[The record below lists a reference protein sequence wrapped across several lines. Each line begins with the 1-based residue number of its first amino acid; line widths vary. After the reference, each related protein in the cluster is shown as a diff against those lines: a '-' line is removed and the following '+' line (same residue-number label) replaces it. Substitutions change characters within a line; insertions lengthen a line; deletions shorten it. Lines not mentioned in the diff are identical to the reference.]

1 MERKN
6 RGFTLIELIVTIA
19 IMGIFSGVVLTVI
32 GTGANSY
39 RSTSSN
45 AKAQMETQEV
55 MDQIQNMIIDVNRS
69 VYYAYGEGINQKIG
83 SEIRNDIDS
92 TDNSQSKTFF
102 ACSATELNA
111 QQKKYAYSCDVI
123 EWDSSDQKLY
133 YACRTWEGEE
143 TETTQNGTK
152 NEDELASYSADGEL
166 TDGGTDTSD
175 GNGDTNI
182 KSKRTSE
189 IVTKVSKTLLAD
201 NITNFCVD
209 ISKAESERIVRFQ
222 FTTDKNGKEITTI
235 HTVNLRNQVQIGE
248 PGEGYGTS
256 DSDKPWIKIT
266 NYPSEIKPGETLSGF
281 SKLMNG
287 NIDPS
292 TVKWVVDS
300 NNGTIIGQED
310 SAVSLTAD
318 QNASGEISVY
328 VQAQT
333 TDGKTVVSQI
343 VKISVKEKE
352 AKELIT
358 DTKELLLGVGNSYA
372 LSKIVKW
379 RIEYNDGTKSNSV
392 GATDIQWSTTSN
404 LVTLGKDGNIAVP
417 ENLGEIKSNST
428 FEIAVS
434 YKDTKTQKT
443 LTNTL
448 PVKLARLDLV
458 QPTGIFHV
466 GDTMPFE
473 YVYKEGGES
482 KTLSDAQIVKS
493 AQHKKN
499 MTASGTFGQAF
510 TADDVGEWTTTAEVD
525 LSKCSGY
532 GKLKAESSFKVEA
545 AVINQEIKID
555 HGSVMDT
562 IVGGQEYTCSYYNQE
577 NFYFPM
583 PLNGDWE
590 YEITWNIKSKTTDSV
605 TGFKNR
611 KNTVKGNTKEEHD
624 NNKDVILVVGADE
637 QGFILTADMTVF
649 HIDQMTGERSNEY
662 KYHGELNVKVITNI
676 KVITPTD
683 HKVVRGRTYD
693 LKAELC
699 VWSVDENNNHTE
711 STLENGSQ
719 YVEWQAKDIQKLDN
733 TKKTWTIEDSQ
744 GDVMLEIWINNQIP
758 NVKNAKPN
766 NLMVNYSVKV
776 ENAPCTL
783 ELKDSDENMEKE
795 IYPDET
801 IDLSAI
807 LKVDGKDYVPKYGI
821 SWKCTRQNE
830 ILGNVLSGDDSLR
843 KSFSL
848 PEHMKT
854 EGTYQITVSYKKD
867 SYDVVSNIYIVK
879 VKKYAYTLELKD
891 SDGKTGTE
899 IYPDEKIDL
908 SAIMKRNGEKYIP
921 QDGISWNCIMQ
932 STNDSGNNA
941 LSGNDL
947 LKKTFSLPDYM
958 KKEGTYQITASYKK
972 DSYDVVSNVYV
983 VRVKKYQITA
993 NIVAVNNKTMITPG
1007 ESTKIYLNLENEKG
1021 KTTASVNWSCNND
1034 AVTYS
1039 STRYQWD
1046 VLADDAI
1053 TITAYNNDIKEQ
1065 RTDTWT
1071 AKYTL
1076 RDGDVGTKSINITIV
1091 PK

>member
-32 GTGANSY
+32 GTGANSS

-143 TETTQNGTK
+143 TETTQNDTK

-209 ISKAESERIVRFQ
+209 VSKAESERIVRFQ

-235 HTVNLRNQVQIGE
+235 HTVNLRNQVQVGE

-372 LSKIVKW
+372 LSGIVKW
-379 RIEYNDGTKSNSV
+379 RIEYNDGTKSNPVS
-392 GATDIQWSTTSN
+392 ATNIQWSTTSS
-404 LVTLGKDGNIAVP
+404 LVTLGSDGNIQVP
-417 ENLGEIKSNST
+417 PNFGKTKSDST
-428 FEIAVS
+428 FEITVS
-434 YKDTKTQKT
+434 YEDTKTKKT

-458 QPTGIFHV
+458 QPTGTFHV

-493 AQHKKN
+493 AQHKKS

-510 TADDVGEWTTTAEVD
+510 TADDVGDWTATAEVD

-545 AVINQEIKID
+545 AVINQEIKISE
-555 HGSVMDT
+555 GNVADT
-562 IVGGQEYTCSYYNQE
+562 IVAGQDYHCSYYNAAH
-577 NFYFPM
+577 FYFPM
-583 PLNGDWE
+583 SFKGNWQ
-590 YEITWNIKSKTTDSV
+590 YKIVWKISNYTDTDKDETPSEA
-605 TGFKNR
+605 TGFGDKDKREDNA
-611 KNTVKGNTKEEHD
+611 VVEGVADGNN
-624 NNKDVILVVGADE
+624 NNKDAILYVGKNE
-637 QGFILTADMTVF
+637 HGFTLSADMEIYDTTTTQREV
-649 HIDQMTGERSNEY
+649 
-662 KYHGELNVKVITNI
+662 KYHYFGQLNVKVITNVQI
-676 KVITPTD
+676 ISPSTT
-683 HKVVRGRTYD
+683 VVKGHTYPFT
-693 LKAELC
+693 AHMV
-699 VWSVDENNNHTE
+699 VWHIDENGGHSSEFLTE
-711 STLENGSQ
+711 KDNYIYWNIVSTSNKGEHEWKIPQDQKDADLVVGIKNPIPDILNPTSKTLEIPQ
-719 YVEWQAKDIQKLDN
+719 HITVEESPY
-733 TKKTWTIEDSQ
+733 TI
-744 GDVMLEIWINNQIP
+744 
-758 NVKNAKPN
+758 
-766 NLMVNYSVKV
+766 
-776 ENAPCTL
+776 
-783 ELKDSDENMEKE
+783 ELKDES
-795 IYPDET
+795 
-801 IDLSAI
+801 
-807 LKVDGKDYVPKYGI
+807 
-821 SWKCTRQNE
+821 
-830 ILGNVLSGDDSLR
+830 GNT
-843 KSFSL
+843 K
-848 PEHMKT
+848 
-854 EGTYQITVSYKKD
+854 
-867 SYDVVSNIYIVK
+867 
-879 VKKYAYTLELKD
+879 
-891 SDGKTGTE
+891 TE
-899 IYPDEKIDL
+899 IYPDDIVQLVATMTLNGKNYTPDNITWECRRKTNNEKVNPILID
-908 SAIMKRNGEKYIP
+908 KGT
-921 QDGISWNCIMQ
+921 DG
-932 STNDSGNNA
+932 
-941 LSGNDL
+941 
-947 LKKTFSLPDYM
+947 K
-958 KKEGTYQITASYKK
+958 KKEANMSKIGPGEYEIRVSYWLNNQERK
-972 DSYDVVSNVYV
+972 SNPYTIK
-983 VRVKKYQITA
+983 VKKYTTIA
-993 NIVAVNNKTMITPG
+993 NIVAVDNKTTIKEG

-1021 KTTASVNWSCNND
+1021 KTTGRVNWSCNGG
-1034 AVTYS
+1034 AITYP
-1039 STRYQWD
+1039 STWYQGN
-1046 VLADDAI
+1046 VLSDGAI
-1053 TITAYNNDIKEQ
+1053 TITAKDEEYNKLEKP

-1071 AKYTL
+1071 AAYTL
-1076 RDGDVGTKSINITIV
+1076 GDGETGTTSIDITII